1 MVFRNWEEANG
12 RPMAS
17 QTKLKAGSESGYRQG
32 CWGFLRE
39 FFPTFADLLELQ
51 GRCYR
56 GNGVVQAACL
66 LANAFGVLSRI
77 FLGPRLRVRIPASTR
92 GAETV
97 KAFAAG
103 ANAFPIQLAS
113 VLDAGDCLDPTFRA
127 YSRPLSPQACSFR
140 AARSLSGFAQP
151 AL

>member
-1 MVFRNWEEANG
+1 
-12 RPMAS
+12 MAS

-77 FLGPRLRVRIPASTR
+77 FLGPRLRVRIRASNTR
-92 GAETV
+92 RRKGKGVRRGGERLSNTISLGARRRRLLGSYV
-97 KAFAAG
+97 
-103 ANAFPIQLAS
+103 
-113 VLDAGDCLDPTFRA
+113 
-127 YSRPLSPQACSFR
+127 
-140 AARSLSGFAQP
+140 
-151 AL
+151 